1 MDTLSIKRLTTLR
14 RLGQGCLITM
24 AFALMAGSTRAEQS
38 AIEACSGVET
48 LVIMDFEP
56 ASSALTEPARQA
68 ITALSQVA
76 SASDCIVTVTGYASF
91 DGTTLTNNARSEMRA
106 QTVRSNLIFNG
117 LDAANVHLVN
127 VGETDQFGELAANRR
142 VVVKPTPAA
151 GKRCSAN
158 PLMDELPPRVSIVDY
173 PSSSLELS
181 ETAKEVLRKAAE
193 AYRQNNCAIQVIGYA
208 SSDGHAGLNK
218 ERSEER
224 ARIVADFLIENDVP
238 SALLHVQGLGETDQ
252 FGTELAAN
260 RRVEVSMI

>member
-1 MDTLSIKRLTTLR
+1 MKIMTLR
-14 RLGQGCLITM
+14 TLRKLCHSGLICTVCALLAGQV
-24 AFALMAGSTRAEQS
+24 AAEDS
-38 AIEACSGVET
+38 AVEACVGVEP

-56 ASSALTEPARQA
+56 ASTTLTEPAKRA
-68 ITALSQVA
+68 ITALSRLA
-76 SASDCIVTVTGYASF
+76 RASDCVLTVTGYASF
-91 DGTTLTNNARSEMRA
+91 DGTTLTNNTLSEMRA

-117 LDAANVHLVN
+117 VDAANVHLVN

-142 VVVKPTPAA
+142 VVVEPTPNV

-173 PSSSLELS
+173 PSSTLELS
-181 ETAKEVLRKAAE
+181 DLAKEVLRKAAD
-193 AYRQNNCAIQVIGYA
+193 AYRINTCAIHVRGYA

-218 ERSEER
+218 ERSEQR
-224 ARIVADFLIENDVP
+224 ARIVADFLIEHGVP
-238 SALLHVQGLGETDQ
+238 STLLHVQGLGETDQ